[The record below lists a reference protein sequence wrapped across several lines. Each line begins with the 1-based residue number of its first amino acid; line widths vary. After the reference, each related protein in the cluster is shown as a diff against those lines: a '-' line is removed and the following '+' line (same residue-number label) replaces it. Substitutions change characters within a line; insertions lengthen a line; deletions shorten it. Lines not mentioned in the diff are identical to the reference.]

1 MDENQIKQIVIDYLE
16 SLEKSCLAGTG
27 LRKMSCLPHSKGMI
41 RLAILSLVQLE
52 KNYEGFDEAQ
62 KEELVNAYMKLAY
75 VVDDSLADKYL
86 DMYNRWQLKKDDP
99 NRTTQDEHAIKQYLS
114 YMSVVEAKSDDLKV
128 EMLEFIKECDAK
140 EHRFANRPHN
150 IHEEE

>member
-52 KNYEGFDEAQ
+52 KNNSGFDDDQ
-62 KEELVNAYMKLAY
+62 KDELVNAYMKLAY
-75 VVDDSLADKYL
+75 VVDDSLAEKYSNMHN
-86 DMYNRWQLKKDDP
+86 DWQEKKNDP
-99 NRTTQDEHAIKQYLS
+99 NHTTQDENQIKQYLA
-114 YMSVVEAKSDDLKV
+114 YMSIVEAKSDDLRI

-140 EHRFANRPHN
+140 EHRFSKRPHN